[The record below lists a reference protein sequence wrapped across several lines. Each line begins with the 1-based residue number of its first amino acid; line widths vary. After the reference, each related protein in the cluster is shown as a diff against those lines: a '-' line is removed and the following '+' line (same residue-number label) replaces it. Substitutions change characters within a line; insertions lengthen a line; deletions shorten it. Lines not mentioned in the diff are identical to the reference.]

1 MSASEPGAASGSV
14 SAAGSPPAS
23 SRATHGA
30 APPRTALVV
39 GATQGLGLALA
50 AKYLR
55 EGWNV
60 VATTVAPSPALEAL
74 QATSVSRPGQ
84 LCIRTLDITDR
95 AGAQALADELR
106 GETLQV
112 LHVVAG
118 VFQASFAPI
127 WEQPDEEIL
136 RLLHTNA
143 IGGIRLAELLAGR
156 VAAGG
161 TFAFT
166 SSGMGSFARNDK
178 GDVDLY
184 RISKVSLNM
193 LVRSFAARR
202 PGDGRRVLLL
212 CPGWAKTAMGG
223 PDATVEVSTS
233 VDGMYELVVN
243 RPELGRH
250 GAEFHEYSGAVV
262 PW

>member
-1 MSASEPGAASGSV
+1 MSA
-14 SAAGSPPAS
+14 
-23 SRATHGA
+23 
-30 APPRTALVV
+30 PRTALVV
-39 GATQGLGLALA
+39 GATQGLGLALVD
-50 AKYLR
+50 KYLR
-55 EGWNV
+55 EGWSV
-60 VATTVAPSPALEAL
+60 IATTLVPSPALEAL
-74 QATSVSRPGQ
+74 QARAASRPGR
-84 LCIRTLDITDR
+84 LRIRPLDVTDR
-95 AGAQALADELR
+95 AGVEALARELHD
-106 GETLQV
+106 ETLQL

-118 VFQASFAPI
+118 VFQASFDPI
-127 WEQPDEEIL
+127 WEQPDAEIL

-143 IGGIRLAELLAGR
+143 IGGIRLAELLDAR
-156 VAAGG
+156 VAADG

-202 PGDGRRVLLL
+202 AGDGRRVLLL

-223 PDATVEVSTS
+223 PDATVDVSTS
-233 VDGMYELVVN
+233 VDGMYEVIVK
-243 RPELGRH
+243 RPEVGRH
-250 GAEFHEYSGAVV
+250 GAEFYEYSGAVV

>member
-1 MSASEPGAASGSV
+1 MSQGAP
-14 SAAGSPPAS
+14 AA
-23 SRATHGA
+23 
-30 APPRTALVV
+30 RTVLVV
-39 GATQGLGLALA
+39 GATQGLGLGLVD
-50 AKYLR
+50 KYLR

-60 VATTVAPSPALEAL
+60 IATTITPSPPLETL
-74 QATSVSRPGQ
+74 QHLPGTRPGQ
-84 LCIRTLDITDR
+84 LRIRTLDITDR
-95 AGAQALADELR
+95 AGVQALAGELR
-106 GETLQV
+106 HETLQL

-118 VFQASFAPI
+118 VFQASFDPI
-127 WEQPDEEIL
+127 WDQPDTEIL

-143 IGGIRLAELLAGR
+143 IGGIRLAELLDAR
-156 VAAGG
+156 VAPGG

-202 PGDGRRVLLL
+202 AGDGRRVLLL
-212 CPGWAKTAMGG
+212 CPGWAKTEMGG

-233 VDGMYELVVN
+233 VDGMYEMIVD
-243 RPELGRH
+243 RPELGLR